1 MAEFQEM
8 MAAAEEEWNTLP
20 ANERE
25 MYKGRVM
32 FARERRNAAAK
43 AELRRLNASR
53 RVKAAPAPAPAAAP
67 NDSAPVR
74 ESLWQCGN
82 ASWMVAPD
90 VLRQTSAGTKSMT
103 VLAQDI
109 EKRGDPENI
118 DGFFISDSATDFD
131 KKVIGRWRATVASCR
146 MLHPGLCRHEDED
159 MYYDVLSMYQQFLA
173 FIKPLG
179 KDDVGQVMFC
189 FWSQGDPPIV
199 LFKYLSWLLL
209 KPRRQMLCACTH
221 TNDGSFPCQVDIAID
236 DEANAIRHDHI
247 YAVLRDLLKLEL
259 SPWQV
264 GIVKYEDVS
273 LRSVMAQGLVRQMKL
288 APPGLSAK
296 AEDDEMDLGCFDAIA
311 EVPDHDDLAA
321 FEAMASD
328 DVRAKQQQIVDGFQA
343 VGGQA
348 NTIVLDL
355 EMEDEDEDDVVAAA
369 EIAQMRCERSD
380 VQDDVGGARPQA
392 EEDPDIDAIQ
402 KPKRKRRCEP
412 PAPPGPAPGPSVPL
426 PGGHPG
432 PSAPH
437 PGGHPGPS
445 APGPSAPPPGPSAP
459 PPHLKP
465 VGILDL
471 EKAPSN
477 RSKCFLCSNTIEKHG
492 WRVDYQLKASSSLCD
507 MKRCHAACVASL
519 PRGSRDVDRRRA
531 RELLAASLAVPD
543 IDDEKVEALNFIIE
557 LLGDPAASASGAGPS
572 TS

>member
-1 MAEFQEM
+1 M
-8 MAAAEEEWNTLP
+8 MC
-20 ANERE
+20 
-25 MYKGRVM
+25 
-32 FARERRNAAAK
+32 
-43 AELRRLNASR
+43 
-53 RVKAAPAPAPAAAP
+53 
-67 NDSAPVR
+67 SA
-74 ESLWQCGN
+74 CT
-82 ASWMVAPD
+82 M
-90 VLRQTSAGTKSMT
+90 
-103 VLAQDI
+103 
-109 EKRGDPENI
+109 
-118 DGFFISDSATDFD
+118 
-131 KKVIGRWRATVASCR
+131 
-146 MLHPGLCRHEDED
+146 
-159 MYYDVLSMYQQFLA
+159 A

-236 DEANAIRHDHI
+236 DEANAIRHDHT
-247 YAVLRDLLKLEL
+247 YAVLRDLLKLEFG
-259 SPWQV
+259 PWQV

-273 LRSVMAQGLVRQMKL
+273 LRSVMAQGLGRQMKI
-288 APPGLSAK
+288 APPGLGAK

-355 EMEDEDEDDVVAAA
+355 EREDEDEDDVVAAE
-369 EIAQMRCERSD
+369 EIAQMRCERSEND
-380 VQDDVGGARPQA
+380 VQDDVGDARPQA

-402 KPKRKRRCEP
+402 KPKRKRRCKP
-412 PAPPGPAPGPSVPL
+412 PAPPGPAPGPSVPH

-432 PSAPH
+432 PSVPH

-445 APGPSAPPPGPSAP
+445 APGPSAPPPGPSAPP

-492 WRVDYQLKASSSLCD
+492 WRVDYQVKASSSLRD

-531 RELLAASLAVPD
+531 RELLAVPD
-543 IDDEKVEALNFIIE
+543 IDDEKVEALNLIIE
-557 LLGDPAASASGAGPS
+557 LLGDPSASASGAGPS